1 LNIQRFTTGWEDIMA
16 FTNYKS
22 IADVLK
28 NFSLNYQERNFV
40 DNTEFKCDEY
50 FASRLNVV
58 IQEGIVFNSE
68 YAICENIISPILTE
82 IWRGYIQSLLIWS
95 HQPLNYD
102 DNLSGVPDYVV
113 AQRSPRGKVVLEK
126 PYVIV
131 VEAKK
136 DNFEEGWGQCLAE
149 MLAAQKLN
157 NDINKRLFGMVSNGK
172 LWEFGVL
179 QEEIFTKNR
188 KYYVLDNLEELM
200 GAVNFLFA
208 ESAAQL

>member
-82 IWRGYIQSLLIWS
+82 IWRGYIQNFLIWS

-126 PYVIV
+126 PYMIV

>member
-1 LNIQRFTTGWEDIMA
+1 MA
-16 FTNYKS
+16 FTSYKS

-28 NFSLNYQERNFV
+28 SFPLSYQEKDFV
-40 DNTEFKCDEY
+40 QNIVFECDEY
-50 FASRLNVV
+50 FISRLNTVV
-58 IQEGIVFNSE
+58 QEGIVFNSE

-82 IWRGYIQSLLIWS
+82 VWRAYIQDFLIWS
-95 HQPLNYD
+95 HQPLSYD
-102 DNLSGVPDYVV
+102 ENLSGVPDYVV
-113 AQRSPRGKVVLEK
+113 AQRSPRGKIVLEK
-126 PYVIV
+126 PYVIL

-149 MLAAQKLN
+149 MLAAQKI
-157 NDINKRLFGMVSNGK
+157 NDDLTKKLFGVVSNGK

-179 QEEIFTKNR
+179 QAEIFTKNR
-188 KYYVLDNLEELM
+188 KYYVLENLQELM

>member
-1 LNIQRFTTGWEDIMA
+1 MA

-28 NFSLNYQERNFV
+28 SFSLNYQERDFV
-40 DNTEFKCDEY
+40 ENVKFECDEY
-50 FASRLNVV
+50 FVSRLNVV

-82 IWRGYIQSLLIWS
+82 IWRGYIQNFLIWS

-102 DNLSGVPDYVV
+102 ENLSGVPDYIV

-126 PYVIV
+126 PYMIV

-157 NDINKRLFGMVSNGK
+157 DDTHKKLFGMVSNGK

-179 QEEIFTKNR
+179 QEEMFTKNR
-188 KYYVLDNLEELM
+188 KYYVLENLEELM

-208 ESAAQL
+208 ESAAQLLSS

>member
-1 LNIQRFTTGWEDIMA
+1 MA
-16 FTNYKS
+16 FTNYKN

-28 NFSLNYQERNFV
+28 SFPLSYQEKDFIQNI
-40 DNTEFKCDEY
+40 EFENNEY
-50 FASRLNVV
+50 FANRLNTV

-82 IWRGYIQSLLIWS
+82 VWRSYIQDFLIWS

-102 DNLSGVPDYVV
+102 ENLSGVPDYVV
-113 AQRSPRGKVVLEK
+113 AQRSPRGKIVLEK

-157 NDINKRLFGMVSNGK
+157 NDPSKKLFGMVSNGK

-179 QEEIFTKNR
+179 QEEMFTKNR
-188 KYYVLDNLEELM
+188 KYYVLENLEELM

-208 ESAAQL
+208 ESAAQLLN

>member
-1 LNIQRFTTGWEDIMA
+1 MA

-28 NFSLNYQERNFV
+28 SFPLSYQEKDFV
-40 DNTEFKCDEY
+40 QNIEFECNDY
-50 FASRLNVV
+50 FVSRLKTVV
-58 IQEGIVFNSE
+58 QEGIVFNSE

-82 IWRGYIQSLLIWS
+82 VWRNYIQSFLIWS
-95 HQPLNYD
+95 HQPLTYD

-126 PYVIV
+126 PYVIL

-149 MLAAQKLN
+149 MLAAQKI
-157 NDINKRLFGMVSNGK
+157 NDDLTKKLFGVVSNGK

-179 QEEIFTKNR
+179 EAEIFTKNR
-188 KYYVLDNLEELM
+188 KYYVLDNLEELL
-200 GAVNFLFA
+200 GAVNFLFS

>member
-1 LNIQRFTTGWEDIMA
+1 MA
-16 FTNYKS
+16 FTNYKN

-28 NFSLNYQERNFV
+28 SFPLSYQEQDFIQKI
-40 DNTEFKCDEY
+40 EFECDEY
-50 FASRLNVV
+50 FVSRLNTV

-82 IWRGYIQSLLIWS
+82 VWRGYIQSFLIWS

-102 DNLSGVPDYVV
+102 ENLSGVPDYVV

-157 NDINKRLFGMVSNGK
+157 NDPSKKLFGMVSNGK

-179 QEEIFTKNR
+179 QEEMFTKNR
-188 KYYVLDNLEELM
+188 KYYVLENLEELM

-208 ESAAQL
+208 ESLAQLLN

>member
-1 LNIQRFTTGWEDIMA
+1 MA
-16 FTNYKS
+16 FTNYKN

-28 NFSLNYQERNFV
+28 SFPLNYQEKDFIQNIKF
-40 DNTEFKCDEY
+40 ECDEY
-50 FASRLNVV
+50 FTSRLNTV

-82 IWRGYIQSLLIWS
+82 VWRGYIQNFLIWS

-102 DNLSGVPDYVV
+102 ENLSGVPDYVV

-157 NDINKRLFGMVSNGK
+157 NDPSKKLFGMVSNGK

-179 QEEIFTKNR
+179 QEEMFTKNR
-188 KYYVLDNLEELM
+188 KYYVLENLEKLM

-208 ESAAQL
+208 ESLAQLLN

>member
-1 LNIQRFTTGWEDIMA
+1 MA
-16 FTNYKS
+16 FTNYKN

-28 NFSLNYQERNFV
+28 TFPLSYQEKDFIQNI
-40 DNTEFKCDEY
+40 EFECDEY
-50 FASRLNVV
+50 FSRRLNTV

-82 IWRGYIQSLLIWS
+82 VWRGYIQSFLIWS

-102 DNLSGVPDYVV
+102 ENLSGVPDYVV
-113 AQRSPRGKVVLEK
+113 AQRSPRGKIVLEK

-157 NDINKRLFGMVSNGK
+157 NDPSKKLFGMVSNGK

-179 QEEIFTKNR
+179 QEEMFTKNR
-188 KYYVLDNLEELM
+188 KYYVLENLEELM

-208 ESAAQL
+208 ESLAQLLN

>member
-1 LNIQRFTTGWEDIMA
+1 MA

-22 IADVLK
+22 IADVLRS
-28 NFSLNYQERNFV
+28 FPLRYQEQNFIQ
-40 DNTEFKCDEY
+40 DLGFGYDDY
-50 FASRLNVV
+50 FGSRLNIIV
-58 IQEGIVFNSE
+58 QEGIVFNSE

-82 IWRGYIQSLLIWS
+82 VWRSYMQQFLIWS

-102 DNLSGVPDYVV
+102 ENLSGVPDYVV

-126 PYVIV
+126 PFMIL

-149 MLAAQKLN
+149 MLAAQKI
-157 NDINKRLFGMVSNGK
+157 NDDLTKKLFGVVSNGK

-179 QEEIFTKNR
+179 EAEMFTKNR
-188 KYYVLDNLEELM
+188 KYYFLENLAELM

-208 ESAAQL
+208 ESSSQLQDRAS

>member
-1 LNIQRFTTGWEDIMA
+1 MA

-28 NFSLNYQERNFV
+28 SFSLNYQERDFV

-50 FASRLNVV
+50 FAARLNVV

-82 IWRGYIQSLLIWS
+82 IWREYIQNFLIW
-95 HQPLNYD
+95 
-102 DNLSGVPDYVV
+102 
-113 AQRSPRGKVVLEK
+113 
-126 PYVIV
+126 
-131 VEAKK
+131 
-136 DNFEEGWGQCLAE
+136 
-149 MLAAQKLN
+149 
-157 NDINKRLFGMVSNGK
+157 

-179 QEEIFTKNR
+179 QEEMFTKNR

-208 ESAAQL
+208 ESATQL

>member
-1 LNIQRFTTGWEDIMA
+1 MA

-22 IADVLK
+22 IGDVLK
-28 NFSLNYQERNFV
+28 SFPLSYQEKDFIQNI
-40 DNTEFKCDEY
+40 EFEYDEY
-50 FASRLNVV
+50 FASRLNTV

-82 IWRGYIQSLLIWS
+82 VWRGYIQNFLIWS

-102 DNLSGVPDYVV
+102 ENLSGVPDYVV
-113 AQRSPRGKVVLEK
+113 AQRSPRGKIVLEK

-157 NDINKRLFGMVSNGK
+157 NDIS
-172 LWEFGVL
+172 
-179 QEEIFTKNR
+179 KNCLGWFLTANCGNLGFCR
-188 KYYVLDNLEELM
+188 KKCLPKI
-200 GAVNFLFA
+200 VNIMFWRI
-208 ESAAQL
+208 

>member
-1 LNIQRFTTGWEDIMA
+1 MA

-28 NFSLNYQERNFV
+28 SFPLSYQEKDFIQNIKF
-40 DNTEFKCDEY
+40 ECDEY
-50 FASRLNVV
+50 FTSRLNTV

-82 IWRGYIQSLLIWS
+82 VWRRYIQDFLIWS

-102 DNLSGVPDYVV
+102 ENLSGVPDYIV
-113 AQRSPRGKVVLEK
+113 AQRSPRGKIVLEK
-126 PYVIV
+126 PYVII

-157 NDINKRLFGMVSNGK
+157 NDISKKLFGMVSNGK
-172 LWEFGVL
+172 LWEFGFL
-179 QEEIFTKNR
+179 QEEMFTKNC
-188 KYYVLDNLEELM
+188 KYYVLENLEELM

-208 ESAAQL
+208 ESLAQLLN

>member
-1 LNIQRFTTGWEDIMA
+1 MG
-16 FTNYKS
+16 FTNYKN

-28 NFSLNYQERNFV
+28 SFPLSYQEQDFIQNIKF
-40 DNTEFKCDEY
+40 ECDEY
-50 FASRLNVV
+50 FASRLNTV

-82 IWRGYIQSLLIWS
+82 VWRGYIQNFLIWS

-102 DNLSGVPDYVV
+102 ENLSGVPDYVV

-157 NDINKRLFGMVSNGK
+157 NDPSKKLFGMVSNGK

-179 QEEIFTKNR
+179 QEEMFTKNR
-188 KYYVLDNLEELM
+188 KYYVLENLEKLM

-208 ESAAQL
+208 ESLAQLLN

>member
-1 LNIQRFTTGWEDIMA
+1 MA

-22 IADVLK
+22 IADVLRS
-28 NFSLNYQERNFV
+28 FPVNYQEQNFIQ
-40 DNTEFKCDEY
+40 DLGFGCDDY
-50 FASRLNVV
+50 FVSRLNTLV
-58 IQEGIVFNSE
+58 QEGIVFNSE

-82 IWRGYIQSLLIWS
+82 VWRSYMQKFLIWS

-102 DNLSGVPDYVV
+102 ENLSGVPDYVV
-113 AQRSPRGKVVLEK
+113 AQRSSRGKVVLEK
-126 PYVIV
+126 PLMIL

-149 MLAAQKLN
+149 MVAAQK
-157 NDINKRLFGMVSNGK
+157 INADLTKKLFGVVSNGK

-179 QEEIFTKNR
+179 EAEMFTKNR
-188 KYYVLDNLEELM
+188 KYYVLENLQELM